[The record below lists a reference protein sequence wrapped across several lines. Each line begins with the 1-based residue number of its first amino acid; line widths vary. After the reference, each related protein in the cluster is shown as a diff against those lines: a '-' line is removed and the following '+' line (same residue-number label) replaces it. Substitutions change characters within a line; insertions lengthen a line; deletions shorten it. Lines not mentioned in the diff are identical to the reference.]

1 MCSQHLNIV
10 ADSRRLSASISASSR
25 QSRPYPEVRSTLQ
38 VGNARE
44 WEDGMQRRALV
55 VDDEQN
61 VCQLIGKVLNS
72 AGIEALTLTRSTEAS
87 EILDE
92 GVFDVV
98 FLDLHMPSPDGIDL
112 ARQMRSSRFNR
123 STPIIM
129 ISDDQRPSAL
139 AIGFAAGASF
149 FLYKP
154 IDKDR
159 LLKLVRATQGIMGHE
174 RRRTRR
180 VPIQSKVR
188 LLIGD
193 EELQGVTID
202 VSMSGLLVRAPRI
215 APVGSSL
222 RMSMQLS
229 PRVRPIVA
237 DGAVI
242 RVLGGNQMGIH
253 LGHLT
258 LPESERIQEFLL
270 RSIPNE

>member
-1 MCSQHLNIV
+1 
-10 ADSRRLSASISASSR
+10 
-25 QSRPYPEVRSTLQ
+25 
-38 VGNARE
+38 
-44 WEDGMQRRALV
+44 MQRRALI
-55 VDDEQN
+55 VDDEPV

-72 AGIEALTLTRSTEAS
+72 AGIEALTLTRSTEAP
-87 EILDE
+87 EILEE
-92 GVFDVV
+92 GIFDVV

-139 AIGFAAGASF
+139 AVGFAAGASF

-159 LLKLVRATQGIMGHE
+159 LLKLVRATQGAMGHE

-180 VPIQSKVR
+180 VSIQSKVR

-193 EELQGVTID
+193 EELEGETID
-202 VSMSGLLVRAPRI
+202 VSMSGLLVRAPHI
-215 APVGSSL
+215 APVGSSI

-229 PRVRPIVA
+229 QRMRPIVA
-237 DGAVI
+237 AGSVVRI
-242 RVLGGNQMGIH
+242 QGGNQMGIH
-253 LGHLT
+253 LDHLT
-258 LPESERIQEFLL
+258 LPESERLQEFLL
-270 RSIPNE
+270 HSIPND